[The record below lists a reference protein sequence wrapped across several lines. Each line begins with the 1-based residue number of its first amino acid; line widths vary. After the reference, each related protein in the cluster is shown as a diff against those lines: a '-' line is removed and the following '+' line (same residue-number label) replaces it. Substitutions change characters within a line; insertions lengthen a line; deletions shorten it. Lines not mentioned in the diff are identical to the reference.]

1 MHDVAQV
8 FFEDMEVGMTAAVS
22 KVLDDAAVR
31 AFAALSGDV
40 NPVHLD
46 DDYAATT
53 LFGRRIAHGMFTAA
67 LLSTVIGT
75 RLPGKGTIYLSQTLR
90 FRRPVFIGDEVTAE
104 VEVTVIDQKRQRVT
118 LACRCIA
125 NGKEVLSG
133 EAVVMPPSRER
144 GA

>member
-1 MHDVAQV
+1 MHDVARV
-8 FFEDMEVGMTAAVS
+8 FFEDMKVGMTAAVS

-31 AFAALSGDV
+31 AFATLSGDV
-40 NPVHLD
+40 NPAHLD

-53 LFGRRIAHGMFTAA
+53 RFGRRIAHGMLTAS

-75 RLPGKGTIYLSQTLR
+75 RLPGKGTIYLSQSLR
-90 FRRPVFIGDEVTAE
+90 FRRPVFVGDEVTAE
-104 VEVTVIDQKRQRVT
+104 VEVTAIDEQRQRVT

-133 EAVVMPPSRER
+133 EALVMPPSRER